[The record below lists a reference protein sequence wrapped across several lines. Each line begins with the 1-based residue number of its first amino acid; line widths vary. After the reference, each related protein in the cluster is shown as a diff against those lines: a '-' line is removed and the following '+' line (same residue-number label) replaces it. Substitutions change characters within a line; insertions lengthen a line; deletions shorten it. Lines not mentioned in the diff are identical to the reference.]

1 MPILENWDGGF
12 TYIRMYVHLYNL
24 YVRKYVCINESLYTV
39 CEYKTTM
46 DFYKAVYNTIRTLII
61 LIYAY
66 THVHV
71 HSYIINL
78 LDLRNLGK
86 YIVHLHTCKS
96 YCVPLKY
103 ITFEVV
109 IDLITCTSCPPPCSC
124 MEFLACNLLQTYHT
138 N

>member
-71 HSYIINL
+71 HSYI
-78 LDLRNLGK
+78 
-86 YIVHLHTCKS
+86 
-96 YCVPLKY
+96 
-103 ITFEVV
+103 
-109 IDLITCTSCPPPCSC
+109 
-124 MEFLACNLLQTYHT
+124 
-138 N
+138 

>member
-1 MPILENWDGGF
+1 M
-12 TYIRMYVHLYNL
+12 
-24 YVRKYVCINESLYTV
+24 CINESLYTV
-39 CEYKTTM
+39 HVCDYKTTM
-46 DFYKAVYNTIRTLII
+46 DFYKAVYNTIRT

-86 YIVHLHTCKS
+86 CIVHLHTCKS

-109 IDLITCTSCPPPCSC
+109 IAI
-124 MEFLACNLLQTYHT
+124 
-138 N
+138 